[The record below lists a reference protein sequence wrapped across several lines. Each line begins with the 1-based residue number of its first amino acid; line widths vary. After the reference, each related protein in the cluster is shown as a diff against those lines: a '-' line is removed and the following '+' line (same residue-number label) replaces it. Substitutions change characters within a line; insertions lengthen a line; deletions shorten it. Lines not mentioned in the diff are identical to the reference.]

1 MALSITS
8 TYAGEAAGK
17 FISAALLS
25 ADTIEKGAVEIMP
38 NVKYKQVVNTLSS
51 TGLVQDASCD
61 FTDAG
66 SLTLA
71 ERIIEP
77 KELQVN
83 LQLCKSDFLNTW
95 QALEMGFSAH
105 DEIPASFAEYLIA
118 HVAAK
123 VAEATE
129 LSIWGGD
136 DTNAGEF
143 DGFTTLMAADASV
156 VDVVGTTIDATNV
169 IAELGKVVDAIPSAV
184 YGKEDLAIYVPAN
197 VARAYTRA
205 LGAESYNNGSYVGEK
220 PMDFDGVKMIL
231 VNGMPS
237 NKMVAAQKSNLFFA
251 TGLLSDHNEVRVV
264 DLADIDGSQNIRF
277 VMRYTAAVQYGIGSD
292 IVLYA

>member
-25 ADTIEKGAVEIMP
+25 ADTIEKGAIEVMP

-51 TGLVQDASCD
+51 TGLVTDASCD
-61 FTDAG
+61 FTSAG
-66 SLTLA
+66 NVTLA

-77 KELQVN
+77 KEFQVN
-83 LQLCKSDFLNTW
+83 LSLCKSDFLSTW
-95 QALEMGFSAH
+95 QALEMGYSAH
-105 DEIPASFAEYLIA
+105 NELPASFAEYLIA

-123 VAEATE
+123 VAESTE
-129 LSIWGGD
+129 ASIWGGSD
-136 DTNAGEF
+136 AVSGQF
-143 DGFTTLMAADASV
+143 DGFTTLLAADASV
-156 VDVVGTTIDATNV
+156 VDVTGTTIDASNV
-169 IAELGKVVDAIPSAV
+169 IAELGKVVDAIPAAV

-205 LGAESYNNGSYVGEK
+205 LGANNYNFGSFVGEK
-220 PMDFDGVKMIL
+220 PMDFDGIKMIL

-237 NKMVAAQKSNLFFA
+237 NKMVAAQKSNLFFG
-251 TGLLSDHNEVRVV
+251 TGLLSDQNEVKVI
-264 DLADIDGSQNIRF
+264 DMSAIDGSQNVRF

-292 IVLYA
+292 VVLYA